1 MVYVKSYGE
10 YELSPYLFTFPAN
23 LSVSSEIVAS
33 VSMPPCA
40 QEGEDDT
47 ENDVDNDDV
56 NKFIHKLDI

>member
-1 MVYVKSYGE
+1 MSE
-10 YELSPYLFTFPAN
+10 TLSVIVHKTIETNP

-40 QEGEDDT
+40 QKSEDGT
-47 ENDVDNDDV
+47 ESDVDNDDV